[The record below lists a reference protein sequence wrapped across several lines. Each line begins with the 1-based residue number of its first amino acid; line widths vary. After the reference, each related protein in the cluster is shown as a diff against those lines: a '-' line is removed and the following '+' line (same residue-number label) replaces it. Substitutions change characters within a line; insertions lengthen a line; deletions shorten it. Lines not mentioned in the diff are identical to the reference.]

1 MADLFDMKVGGLG
14 FHITSHLIA
23 LVALFVACF
32 AITGYITFRDDSI
45 PPKALETD
53 QSADDDLKVND
64 IAASGNVGVTGD
76 LTVSGI
82 IDKNYVSYDF
92 NGTTVT
98 QNLQN
103 DNSAASGVA
112 AEINRT
118 TLANGARFY
127 IQNIGTQTLLAPV
140 VDGVGLD
147 FAGDLADN
155 EGKQG
160 IVLAKE
166 TDSATTSHPYLGG
179 RDFSIDTRFRS
190 FTVGTSPAFYCSF
203 TVEIDDVS
211 GTDDCAFGFRE
222 VENFQAA
229 LDDYTDLSCLN
240 VISGNINIE
249 TIKAGAATVSTDTT
263 VDFAD
268 TEVHTL
274 TVFVSAT
281 GVVTYLIDGV
291 APTTTAA
298 YTFATGTVVSPF
310 FYILNATTTPA
321 PVVIRKLEYGLQ

>member
-1 MADLFDMKVGGLG
+1 MADLFDIKMGGVGW
-14 FHITSHLIA
+14 HMTSHLIA
-23 LVALFVACF
+23 IVALFVACF
-32 AITGYITFRDDSI
+32 AITGYITFRDDSVPI
-45 PPKALETD
+45 TALNNSQDDD
-53 QSADDDLKVND
+53 QDLKVND

-82 IDKNYVSYDF
+82 INKNYVIYDF

-98 QNLQN
+98 QNLKN
-103 DNSAASGVA
+103 DNSAASGVT

-127 IQNIGTQTLLAPV
+127 IQNIGTQTLVAPV

-147 FAGDLADN
+147 FSGDQADN

-166 TDSATTSHPYLGG
+166 TDSATTTHPYLGG

-203 TVEIDDVS
+203 TVEIDNVS

-240 VISGNINIE
+240 VISGDIKIE

-263 VDFAD
+263 DNFAD

-310 FYILNATTTPA
+310 FYILQAADLT